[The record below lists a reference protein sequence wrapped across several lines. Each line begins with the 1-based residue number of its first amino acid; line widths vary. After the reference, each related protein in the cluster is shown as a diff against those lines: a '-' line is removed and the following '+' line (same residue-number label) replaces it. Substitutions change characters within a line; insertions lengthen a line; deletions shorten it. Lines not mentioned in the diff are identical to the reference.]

1 MYVQPEMVKCY
12 FFPFFPQQ
20 QFNRQFSFRVEVLNI
35 ENYIR
40 ERFKKEGGK
49 LTTTGNMGQY
59 IFCFSFCV
67 FAHFSKISMYAWG
80 KNPKMLVF
88 TRVYVCVKAKITLVS
103 LTLRKKLHLSLLL
116 KQIGLP
122 THPHCFALCHF
133 SIIIIISITKQHHQY
148 HHQIPSFTYL
158 MGLLSLPEEEFEVL
172 FGFHILILYHISC
185 CIIIIH

>member
-1 MYVQPEMVKCY
+1 MLV

-67 FAHFSKISMYAWG
+67 FAHFSKFSMYAWG
-80 KNPKMLVF
+80 KKGKMLVF
-88 TRVYVCVKAKITLVS
+88 TGVYVCVKAKLTLVS
-103 LTLRKKLHLSLLL
+103 FFPCFIAPFPYGTLFAILSIFSFVLRFLLYGTVIACRFFRL
-116 KQIGLP
+116 INFLN
-122 THPHCFALCHF
+122 
-133 SIIIIISITKQHHQY
+133 
-148 HHQIPSFTYL
+148 
-158 MGLLSLPEEEFEVL
+158 LS
-172 FGFHILILYHISC
+172 S
-185 CIIIIH
+185 